1 MVGETFLR
9 TVDARR
15 TLGVEA
21 GVSAEQ
27 LRRAYLSGVKASHPD
42 RPGGDVARLRAI
54 IEAYALLGAATPPG
68 ARSAPDR
75 TLVETLE
82 ISPVHALLGGSA
94 DCRLGDGR
102 AVRAELP
109 PGLRHGDRVRIGGR
123 MLTVSVRA
131 EAGLAVLGDHLCV
144 TIEVDRGVLNHGGR
158 LTVETPT
165 GSHDVWV
172 SSAAGGRGIVRL
184 AGQGLPAR
192 GLRPRGHLFVRLRA
206 SAAEP
211 AEAPSR
217 DLLRRFA
224 AAWAA

>member
-1 MVGETFLR
+1 MGGEAFLR
-9 TVDARR
+9 TVEARR

-21 GVSAEQ
+21 GANAEQ

-54 IEAYALLGAATPPG
+54 IEAYALLGAHQHP
-68 ARSAPDR
+68 ARPAIDHAPI
-75 TLVETLE
+75 ETLE

-94 DCRLGDGR
+94 DCRLADGR
-102 AVRAELP
+102 RVKAELP

-123 MLTVSVRA
+123 LLVVTVRA

-144 TIEVDRGVLNHGGR
+144 TVEVDHGVLDHGGR

-172 SSAAGGRGIVRL
+172 SSTAGGRGFVRL
-184 AGQGLPAR
+184 VGLGLPAR
-192 GLRPRGHLFVRLRA
+192 GSRPRGHLFVRLRA
-206 SAAEP
+206 RAAEP

-217 DLLRRFA
+217 DLKRRFA